1 LNLLAVSG
9 STFFG
14 WNTCSRVDRLPAE
27 VAMNL
32 LERYPKARKTKCQG
46 LFIIGRDQFLIQV
59 KVDFH
64 GSVVGYQGTFRGS
77 FKEAIQAWKDYKKQ
91 CYVKAKAKWI
101 QTMKQKLSD
110 SNIKLFK

>member
-1 LNLLAVSG
+1 
-9 STFFG
+9 
-14 WNTCSRVDRLPAE
+14 
-27 VAMNL
+27 MNL
-32 LERYPKARKTKCQG
+32 LEKYPKARKTKCQG

-64 GSVVGYQGTFRGS
+64 GSVVGYQGTFNGS
-77 FKEAIQAWKDYKKQ
+77 FKEAVQAWKDFRKQ